1 MSAKGKEK
9 DKDKDG
15 YKTIARNR
23 KAGYEYHLITK
34 FNAGIALTGTEVK
47 SLRAGNVSLV
57 DSFVDINNGEA
68 WLKSLY
74 IAPFKYGNRNNH
86 EPTRP
91 RKLLLHRKEID
102 QIVRGLEAKGLTVVP
117 LELYFV
123 RGLAK
128 CKIALAQGKKMHDK
142 RAALHEKDSKR
153 EIAREL
159 KRARDGR

>member
-1 MSAKGKEK
+1 MSQ
-9 DKDKDG
+9 DKDNN

-23 KAGYEYHLITK
+23 RAGYEYEFINK
-34 FNAGIALTGTEVK
+34 YNAGMVLTGTEVK
-47 SLRAGNVSLV
+47 SLRAGNVNLV
-57 DSFVDINNGEA
+57 DSFVEIKNEEA

-74 IAPFKYGNRNNH
+74 IAPFKHGNIHNH

-102 QIVRGLEAKGLTVVP
+102 QITRGLEAKGLTVVP
-117 LELYFV
+117 IELYFS

-128 CKIALAQGKKMHDK
+128 CKIALARGKKMHDK
-142 RAALHEKDSKR
+142 RASIQEKDSKR
-153 EIAREL
+153 MMDREL